1 MQSKGSITIF
11 FVLLLSIVLSLI
23 GTLLVS
29 AKVSAGRTQIAIAA
43 DQALFSAMAKYDRAL
58 FEEYHLLYIDG
69 SYGTG
74 TLQLG
79 KALDEIE
86 SDMSYLLTP
95 NKQREIM
102 GGINFLQLERMSGSI
117 TGYTLATD
125 CGGSVFFEQVVS
137 YMEETL
143 GLQGISYLSQKLMNE
158 KNLIQSQEDFKV
170 DVEDQGN
177 LQDYEDIKIEAANR
191 QQNTGNESVND
202 TVTKDEGV
210 HETINA
216 EQKALAKQAEE
227 ALDTVS
233 AIKGNSIMQ
242 LVLPSPQTVS
252 GWSGDW
258 TELYRNRQIQTGM
271 GYLELTQEPS
281 GFTDKLLFQ
290 EYILQ
295 NLNHYLSEKHSTGP
309 SYGVEWVL
317 FEKTS
322 DIENLEA
329 VVNRLMLIREAA
341 NVVSLYNDSNRFGQV
356 RMMAEALA
364 AVLKLPGIQ
373 LVLEGAITLVWAFA
387 ESIVDVRGLMAGE
400 NIPLVKKADSWQ
412 VEFPQIISAIHHP
425 EEYHKENAGLTYEDY
440 LRILLLTKTNEEKI
454 SGCIE
459 VIEQSIRELPGKER
473 FSMDCAIDSLE
484 TEFQIRAQNLLT
496 FEITEKRSYRTM

>member
-1 MQSKGSITIF
+1 MQPKGSITIF

-43 DQALFSAMAKYDRAL
+43 DQALFSAMAKYDRPL
-58 FEEYHLLYIDG
+58 FDEYHLLYIDG

-137 YMEETL
+137 YMKETL
-143 GLQGISYLSQKLMNE
+143 GLQGISYLYQKMTSE
-158 KNLIQSQEDFKV
+158 KNLMQSQEDFHR
-170 DVEDQGN
+170 DVEEQGN
-177 LQDYEDIKIEAANR
+177 LQDYEDIKIEAASR
-191 QQNTGNESVND
+191 QQSIENESTNTDVN
-202 TVTKDEGV
+202 
-210 HETINA
+210 INDNNRN
-216 EQKALAKQAEE
+216 QKALAKQAEQ
-227 ALDTVS
+227 ALDTIS
-233 AIKGNSIMQ
+233 AVKENSILQ

-252 GWSGDW
+252 GWTGDW
-258 TELYRNRQIQTGM
+258 AGLYRNRQIQTGM
-271 GYLELTQEPS
+271 GYLELTHGQNDFMD
-281 GFTDKLLFQ
+281 GFLFQ

-295 NLNHYLSEKHSTGP
+295 NLNHYLNERHSTGP
-309 SYGVEWVL
+309 SYGVEWVI

-373 LVLEGAITLVWAFA
+373 AVLEGAITLVWAFA
-387 ESIVDVRGLMAGE
+387 ESIVDVRGLMTGE
-400 NIPLVKKADSWQ
+400 SIPLVKKPDLWQ
-412 VEFPQIISAIHHP
+412 VEFFEIIPAIQHP
-425 EEYHKENAGLTYEDY
+425 EQFYQESTGLTYEDY
-440 LRILLLTKTNEEKI
+440 LRVLLLMKTEEEKV

-459 VIEQSIRELPGKER
+459 VIEQSMRELPGKEY
-473 FSMDCAIDSLE
+473 FFMDCAIDSLE
-484 TEFQIRAQNLLT
+484 TEFQVRAQDLVT
-496 FEITEKRSYRTM
+496 FTITEKRSYRTM